1 MSLKPAGD
9 LDFGADSDP
18 NVGEFAVSTMS
29 SADLQNQLLPT
40 PVPAVAAGTGVA
52 APAQAYQL
60 PAALDWGAIAK
71 GYLPIDFVFPG
82 LTAGGLGML
91 AAPGGTGKSYM
102 LLALAAS
109 VATGRALLPDWPDS
123 EPAKVLIFFAE
134 DPPDI
139 VHNRLRHLYQS
150 PWFTDADRAL
160 LQENMV
166 VRPLV
171 GEDCIVTHKPQFEQK
186 WYRSQF
192 AQAIEEEATTY
203 KARLIL
209 LDPLRQFHTMDEND
223 SGEMTELLKL
233 LHGVAFRSKASIVFA
248 HHTNK
253 NATFQGAGDAQQ
265 AARGSS
271 AITDNIRWQGNMVL
285 MSEEEAK
292 NFGVH
297 SDKRR
302 QFVRL
307 VLSKSNY
314 TQSVGDLWFQRR
326 DGGILQP
333 VTMEQVKLRG
343 DLNFGVPD
351 ASSGASALSEDSQSH
366 QPVSNRRARGKTT
379 GGAS

>member
-29 SADLQNQLLPT
+29 SADLQNQLLST

-351 ASSGASALSEDSQSH
+351 ASSGASALSEDSQSY
-366 QPVSNRRARGKTT
+366 QPVSNRRSRGKTT

>member
-29 SADLQNQLLPT
+29 SADLQNQLLST

-333 VTMEQVKLRG
+333 VTMDQVKLRG

-366 QPVSNRRARGKTT
+366 QPVSNRRARGTTT

>member
-29 SADLQNQLLPT
+29 SADLQNQLLST

-60 PAALDWGAIAK
+60 PAALDWSAIAK

-192 AQAIEEEATTY
+192 AQAIEEEATMY

-333 VTMEQVKLRG
+333 VTMDQVKLRG

>member
-29 SADLQNQLLPT
+29 SADLQNQLLST

-233 LHGVAFRSKASIVFA
+233 LHGEIGRA
-248 HHTNK
+248 H
-253 NATFQGAGDAQQ
+253 
-265 AARGSS
+265 
-271 AITDNIRWQGNMVL
+271 V
-285 MSEEEAK
+285 
-292 NFGVH
+292 
-297 SDKRR
+297 
-302 QFVRL
+302 
-307 VLSKSNY
+307 
-314 TQSVGDLWFQRR
+314 
-326 DGGILQP
+326 
-333 VTMEQVKLRG
+333 
-343 DLNFGVPD
+343 
-351 ASSGASALSEDSQSH
+351 
-366 QPVSNRRARGKTT
+366 
-379 GGAS
+379 

>member
-29 SADLQNQLLPT
+29 PADLQNQLLST
-40 PVPAVAAGTGVA
+40 PVPAATAGTGVA

-60 PAALDWGAIAK
+60 PAALDWSAIAK

-109 VATGRALLPDWPDS
+109 VATGRALLSDWPDS

-351 ASSGASALSEDSQSH
+351 ASSGASALSEDSQSY